1 MGLAVINSLKM
12 RFKMSAG
19 GKISQVMTGIIRPK
33 SSASLSV
40 PRFILIKWKIKKEIK
55 INNQVK
61 KNLIQT
67 LPLEESAYPL
77 HSSEHRFR
85 ICSRFI

>member
-40 PRFILIKWKIKKEIK
+40 PRFILIKW
-55 INNQVK
+55 
-61 KNLIQT
+61 
-67 LPLEESAYPL
+67 
-77 HSSEHRFR
+77 
-85 ICSRFI
+85 

>member
-1 MGLAVINSLKM
+1 VGLAVINSLKM

-40 PRFILIKWKIKKEIK
+40 PRFILIKW
-55 INNQVK
+55 
-61 KNLIQT
+61 
-67 LPLEESAYPL
+67 
-77 HSSEHRFR
+77 
-85 ICSRFI
+85 